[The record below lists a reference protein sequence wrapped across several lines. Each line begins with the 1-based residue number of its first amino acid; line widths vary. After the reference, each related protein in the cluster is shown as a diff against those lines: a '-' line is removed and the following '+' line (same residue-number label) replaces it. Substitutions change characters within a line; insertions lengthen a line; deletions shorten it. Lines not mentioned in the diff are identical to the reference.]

1 VIVRTADE
9 PYEWH
14 VDVAPLSKVANH
26 EKNMPKGF
34 IRADGHGIPAA
45 ARRYLTPLIAGEAY
59 PPYGRNGLPD
69 YVVLPQ
75 ATIRRKLPAWAG

>member
-1 VIVRTADE
+1 MS
-9 PYEWH
+9 WH

-26 EKNMPKGF
+26 EKNHAEGVHPQG
-34 IRADGHGIPAA
+34 RPRHHRRCAPLPA
-45 ARRYLTPLIAGEAY
+45 PLIAGEAY